1 MSKQL
6 AQGCYPSRIV
16 AWPGCEPLT
25 SQPESQSVKH
35 YATDTDYRY
44 TDAGDSTGGLN
55 ESKQIEVL
63 NVA

>member
-1 MSKQL
+1 M
-6 AQGCYPSRIV
+6 V
-16 AWPGCEPLT
+16 WPGCEHWT
-25 SQPESQSVKH
+25 SRPESQSVKH